1 MSRLRHPN
9 SNDPRDIG
17 DYVDARLD
25 DMEQRLVAHMDA
37 KFGEVRTLFLSGF
50 PDGDPTLH
58 REYYKEQ
65 IELLKSR
72 KALNRAVLEKLW
84 VGGTWSF
91 LIAMTTALWMW
102 IKFHLGNAK

>member
-25 DMEQRLVAHMDA
+25 DMEKRLVDHMDA
-37 KFGEVRTLFLSGF
+37 KFGEVCTLFLSGF
-50 PDGDPTLH
+50 PEGDAVLH
-58 REYYKEQ
+58 REYHKEQ

-72 KALNRAVLEKLW
+72 KALNRAVLEKL
-84 VGGTWSF
+84 VSGGAWSA
-91 LIAMTTALWMW
+91 LLAMTAALWMW
-102 IKFHLGNAK
+102 IQSHLGSAK

>member
-25 DMEQRLVAHMDA
+25 DMEKRLVDHMDA

-58 REYYKEQ
+58 REYHKER
-65 IELLKSR
+65 IELMKSR
-72 KALNRAVLEKLW
+72 KALNLAVLEKLL
-84 VGGTWSF
+84 VGGAWSV
-91 LIAMTTALWMW
+91 LIAMSAALWMW
-102 IKFHLGNAK
+102 LQFHLGNTK